1 MRHRFT
7 AGLLATTFA
16 VGLLAIGAPQ
26 ARASSKGRRN
36 TAIGLGALAAYGL
49 LSGKTGTGLLAAA
62 GAAYAYKRYNDARK
76 KERRYR
82 YYGSPYGGGSF
93 QFPNQY
99 PYNGYSGGRSY
110 QYQNGYS
117 APYTTDEWGNRH
129 YYDPRYGD
137 GYHQYG
143 YQPSGYQSSGYH
155 HRGYYRTAGD
165 EDESYARGWRH
176 GEKRGWRGHSVPP
189 GHWRHAER

>member
-7 AGLLATTFA
+7 ASLLAATFA

-36 TAIGLGALAAYGL
+36 TAIGLGALAAYEL
-49 LSGKTGTGLLAAA
+49 LSGKTGNGLLAAA
-62 GAAYAYKRYNDARK
+62 GAAYAYRRYHVARK
-76 KERRYR
+76 NERRYR
-82 YYGSPYGGGSF
+82 YSGSPYGGGSF
-93 QFPNQY
+93 QFPDQY
-99 PYNGYSGGRSY
+99 PYNGYSGGRRY

-117 APYTTDEWGNRH
+117 GSYTTDESGCRH
-129 YYDPRYGD
+129 SYGPRYGD

-143 YQPSGYQSSGYH
+143 YHPYGYH
-155 HRGYYRTAGD
+155 HGGYYRTAGY
-165 EDESYARGWRH
+165 EDESDAHGWRH

-189 GHWRHAER
+189 GHWRHGER